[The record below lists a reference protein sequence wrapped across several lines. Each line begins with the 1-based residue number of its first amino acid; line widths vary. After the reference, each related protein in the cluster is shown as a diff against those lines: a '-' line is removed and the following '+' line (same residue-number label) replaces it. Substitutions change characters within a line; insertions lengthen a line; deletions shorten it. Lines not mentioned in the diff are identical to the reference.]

1 MGAVELVYSETMMK
15 KLGVGL
21 VAIIVTTGCLAGSQF
36 QFAGEAEA
44 RSYKRHYGG
53 YHHRSYK
60 RWRARRIARGVAV
73 GVGAAIAL
81 ESARR
86 YRYSCSNLAYRC
98 RHGAY
103 WACERF
109 DDRC

>member
-1 MGAVELVYSETMMK
+1 MK
-15 KLGVGL
+15 WMTGL
-21 VAIIVTTGCLAGSQF
+21 CATILAMLLCTGSQI

-44 RSYKRHYGG
+44 RSIKRHYSGHYRG
-53 YHHRSYK
+53 SYN
-60 RWRARRIARGVAV
+60 RWRARRIARGVAI
-73 GVGAAIAL
+73 GVGAAIAID
-81 ESARR
+81 SARR

-98 RHGAY
+98 RQGEY